1 MPLPLGFW
9 RLGLSRDAYDACN
22 ASGTGGK
29 GGGAAWNSSRL
40 GWLPRSWPEQAE
52 SQAAVR
58 WLIFPLSIEPAS
70 GQLVVVFIYYPFRA
84 EVTLK

>member
-22 ASGTGGK
+22 ASGTGG
-29 GGGAAWNSSRL
+29 AAWNNSRL

-52 SQAAVR
+52 SPGSCPVAHLSLEHQSQLAA
-58 WLIFPLSIEPAS
+58 S
-70 GQLVVVFIYYPFRA
+70 
-84 EVTLK
+84 